1 MRYELWVFQED
12 IPILRSEFLKN
23 HLQELKMLQL
33 FKKLFCKRTR
43 ERGRNLLKTAFR
55 MKRNKSREK

>member
-23 HLQELKMLQL
+23 HLQEKMVEIYQNQL
-33 FKKLFCKRTR
+33 EWDFI
-43 ERGRNLLKTAFR
+43 
-55 MKRNKSREK
+55 